1 MDYPIKTL
9 SQLRPILQG
18 FRKANGL
25 TQAALAER
33 LGITQQSYAKLET
46 NPTSASVERL
56 FTILRALGVEL
67 VLSDNTSTLPA
78 QHDVGAA
85 GQATPSPAA
94 NTPATSATAPTGKV
108 AKPAGKA
115 ADMAEIPVPATPHP
129 AVSTKKKERW

>member
-33 LGITQQSYAKLET
+33 LGITQQSYAKLEA

-56 FTILRALGVEL
+56 FTVLRALGVEL
-67 VLSDNTSTLPA
+67 VLSGATSTFPT
-78 QHDVGAA
+78 QHDAGAA
-85 GQATPSPAA
+85 GQVSPAA
-94 NTPATSATAPTGKV
+94 NTPATSATTPTGKE
-108 AKPAGKA
+108 AKPAGRA
-115 ADMAEIPVPATPHP
+115 TATGDMPTPTTPQPVVA
-129 AVSTKKKERW
+129 TKKKERW